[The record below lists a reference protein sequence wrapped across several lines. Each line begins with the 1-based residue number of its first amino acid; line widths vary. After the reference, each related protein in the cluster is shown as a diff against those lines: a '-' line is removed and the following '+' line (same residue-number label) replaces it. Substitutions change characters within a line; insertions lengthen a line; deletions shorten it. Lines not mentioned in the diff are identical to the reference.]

1 MIRKYTRNL
10 GISIYNFIIF
20 SIILFI
26 LKNLNLFP
34 LFETLLITCFI
45 YYLIAQLHKIEKN
58 KTIILTLIFY
68 FVYSFL
74 LINIDRSRSFYT
86 ISWVKNYQISSDYPY
101 DLSQIKSSEAIN
113 QFAINQ
119 RLTEQIN
126 RQLISD
132 EGKFLKVTELG
143 NLVLN
148 LSNLL
153 ARAFNLNNWFLNIY

>member
-26 LKNLNLFP
+26 LKNLDLFS

-74 LINIDRSRSFYT
+74 LINIDRSRSFYI

-153 ARAFNLNNWFLNIY
+153 ARVFNLNNWFLNIY